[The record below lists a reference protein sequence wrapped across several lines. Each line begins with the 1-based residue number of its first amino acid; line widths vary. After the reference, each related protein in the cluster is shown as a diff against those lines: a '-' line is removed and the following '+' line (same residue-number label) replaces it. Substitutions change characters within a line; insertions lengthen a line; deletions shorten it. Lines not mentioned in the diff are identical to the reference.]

1 MTIHTSLLTPT
12 HIFQKE
18 QQLLVP
24 LFQRPYT
31 WNRKEQW
38 EPLWADVVR
47 VATRLLEGKDNSSRP
62 HFLGAIVLQQM
73 PNKSGDLEYRTVN
86 KID

>member
-38 EPLWADVVR
+38 EPLWADVIR
-47 VATRLLEGKDNSSRP
+47 VATRLLEGKDNCRFSCRVCSTRGGSSV
-62 HFLGAIVLQQM
+62 G
-73 PNKSGDLEYRTVN
+73 
-86 KID
+86 